1 MANPV
6 DIRPDHLEI
15 VQGILHEHLPVGVK
29 VWVFGSRA
37 NWTTKDS
44 SDLDLALEG
53 ENALSDKLLGV
64 LEGAFEDSTLPY
76 TVDVVDV
83 RRISESFRPILES
96 QRVPLPQEGNDTG
109 QPMPNGWCEVTLGEL
124 GEVDR
129 GRSRHRPRN
138 APELYGGPY
147 PFVQTGDIKAS
158 GGRITSHSQTYSEI
172 GLSQSRMWP
181 TGTMAITIAA
191 NIAETAILTYPACFP
206 DSVVGF
212 VADDSKCDVRF
223 IEYLFRILRA
233 NIQHENVGTGSVQD
247 NINLQTL
254 SRLRFSIPP
263 LSEQRSIAHI
273 LGTLD
278 DKIELNRR
286 MNETLE
292 EMARAMFK
300 SWFVDFDPVRAK
312 MEGRWRPG
320 ESLPGLPAHLYDLF
334 PDRLVDSE
342 LGEIPEGWEVKAL
355 RDVVELNPPETLRKG
370 TMAPYLDM
378 AALPTSG
385 SNADEPVLRA
395 FSSGT
400 RFRNGDTLL
409 ARITPCLENG
419 KTAFIQSLPKDIVG
433 WGSTEFIVMRPIEP
447 VPAEYGYLLGR
458 DPAFRECAV
467 QSMTGTSGRQRVQV
481 DALAPYPLPSPP
493 VGTWSAFGLLTAGL
507 LGRVEENRR
516 EIAVLSAQRD
526 ALLPRLVSGEVG
538 VEDRN
543 AQKNENLSHV

>member
-1 MANPV
+1 M

-15 VQGILHEHLPVGVK
+15 VQGILREYLPEGVK

-53 ENALSDKLLGV
+53 ENALSYKLLGV
-64 LEGAFEDSTLPY
+64 LKDAFEDSSLPY

-83 RRISESFRPILES
+83 RRISESFRPIVES

-181 TGTMAITIAA
+181 AGTMAITIAA

-263 LSEQRSIAHI
+263 LSEQRAIAHI

-286 MNETLE
+286 INETLE
-292 EMARAMFK
+292 AMARALFK

-355 RDVVELNPPETLRKG
+355 GKVVHLNAESW
-370 TMAPYLDM
+370 
-378 AALPTSG
+378 SG
-385 SNADEPVLRA
+385 SSIPSGVEYVDLANTKWGVIESTQDFPWQDAPSRAKRVLRA
-395 FSSGT
+395 
-400 RFRNGDTLL
+400 GDTIIGTVRPGNGSYSLISRDGLTGSTGFAVLRPIRPDYRELVYLTSTARDNIERL
-409 ARITPCLENG
+409 ARLADGAAYPAVSAEVVAESLVRLPQDDSALVFSFSCTVQPIVDKMEVLKKESSEV
-419 KTAFIQSLPKDIVG
+419 AMQRDMMLPKL
-433 WGSTEFIVMRPIEP
+433 MYR
-447 VPAEYGYLLGR
+447 
-458 DPAFRECAV
+458 
-467 QSMTGTSGRQRVQV
+467 GT
-481 DALAPYPLPSPP
+481 DL
-493 VGTWSAFGLLTAGL
+493 
-507 LGRVEENRR
+507 
-516 EIAVLSAQRD
+516 
-526 ALLPRLVSGEVG
+526 
-538 VEDRN
+538 
-543 AQKNENLSHV
+543 

>member
-6 DIRPDHLEI
+6 DIRPDHLEM
-15 VQGILHEHLPVGVK
+15 VQGILREYLPVGVK

-53 ENALSDKLLGV
+53 ENALSYKLLGV
-64 LEGAFEDSTLPY
+64 LKDAFEDSSLPY
-76 TVDVVDV
+76 TVDVVDFH
-83 RRISESFRPILES
+83 RISGSFRPIVES
-96 QRVPLPQEGNDTG
+96 QRVPLPQEGNDTV
-109 QPMPNGWCEVTLGEL
+109 QPMPNRWCEATLGEL

-172 GLSQSRMWP
+172 GLSQSRIWP
-181 TGTMAITIAA
+181 AGTMAITIAA

-233 NIQHENVGTGSVQD
+233 NIQHENVGTGSAQD

-263 LSEQRSIAHI
+263 LSEQRAIAHI

-278 DKIELNRR
+278 DKIELNRQ

-292 EMARAMFK
+292 EMARALFK

-342 LGEIPEGWEVKAL
+342 LGEIPEGWGVGTLGDVIKIFDSARVPLNRRQRAERAGPYPYYGAASVMDYIDDFLFDGIYVLIGEDGSVMNENGSPVVQYAWGQFWVNNHAHVLGGRNGVSEEYLYVLL
-355 RDVVELNPPETLRKG
+355 RHQNIVPFVTGAVQPKLNQANLRNLPVV
-370 TMAPYLDM
+370 
-378 AALPTSG
+378 LP
-385 SNADEPVLRA
+385 NLVLRET
-395 FSSGT
+395 FS
-400 RFRNGDTLL
+400 DLL
-409 ARITPCLENG
+409 QPL
-419 KTAFIQSLPKDIVG
+419 FFS
-433 WGSTEFIVMRPIEP
+433 MRCNQEGHSA
-447 VPAEYGYLLGR
+447 V
-458 DPAFRECAV
+458 EC
-467 QSMTGTSGRQRVQV
+467 
-481 DALAPYPLPSPP
+481 
-493 VGTWSAFGLLTAGL
+493 
-507 LGRVEENRR
+507 
-516 EIAVLSAQRD
+516 QRD
-526 ALLPRLVSGEVG
+526 ALLPKLLSNQIRLV
-538 VEDRN
+538 
-543 AQKNENLSHV
+543 LSET